1 MSLTRPHTLSFQ
13 LPGTPGGQDED
24 GLPTEGTPGLVIQYL
39 CRFHS
44 ESSKVFKNQDS
55 TEVAQVGSIRLDVVD
70 HLPKVGEVVTVT
82 DNRNGNELF
91 TGPVRESYPAQR
103 SSRLEV

>member
-1 MSLTRPHTLSFQ
+1 MGLFRPHTLSFQ
-13 LPGTPGGQDED
+13 LPGTPGGQDDD
-24 GLPTEGTPGLVIQYL
+24 GLPTEGTPGLVIQYP

-55 TEVAQVGSIRLDVVD
+55 TEVAQVGTIRLDVVD
-70 HLPKVGEVVTVT
+70 LLPTPGQTVSVT
-82 DNRNGNELF
+82 DGRNGMQLF
-91 TGPVRESYPAQR
+91 AGPVREVYPASL

>member
-13 LPGTPGGQDED
+13 LPGTPGGQDDD
-24 GLPTEGTPGLVIQYL
+24 GLPTEGTPGLVIQYP
-39 CRFHS
+39 CRFHL

-55 TEVAQVGSIRLDVVD
+55 TEVAQIGTIRLDEVD
-70 HLPKVGEVVTVT
+70 LLPTPGQTVSVTA
-82 DNRNGNELF
+82 NRNGAILF
-91 TGPVRESYPAQR
+91 TGPVRESYPASL